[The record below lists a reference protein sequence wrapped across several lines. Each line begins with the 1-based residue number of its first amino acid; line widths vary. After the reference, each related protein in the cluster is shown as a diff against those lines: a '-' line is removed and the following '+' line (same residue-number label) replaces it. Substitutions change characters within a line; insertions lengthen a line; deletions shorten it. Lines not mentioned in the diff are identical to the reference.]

1 MCQLARHQSAGF
13 KIHPETMV
21 HRQRRSSRSHTV
33 VYGSEG
39 DDSSAHY
46 PSLKVGIAGAG
57 AIAFGTASLLS
68 SFGHDA
74 SIWSPSGAGT
84 SELVDEEGTSQIQST
99 GAIEQIV
106 NVRVAHSPNDLV
118 RSNDNVLV
126 LALPVNGHK
135 SVMEQLA
142 PEIVQFIM
150 DQQLTP
156 SKPTNP
162 MMHVIIS
169 SHASLGA
176 VYLMQLLREEQ
187 RRYVDSVAKGSQASS
202 INLEDWIRITAWG
215 TTAITARKTSGT
227 SVNVLTKRKAVDI
240 CTVPSNPGGD
250 DGEDSTIDSFYNLTE
265 LLSDG
270 RALCTL
276 LFGQRFVRRRGGLLA
291 ISLSNLNP
299 QNHLGI
305 VLGNMSRMDPPPP
318 PPPLD
323 PLSTKPLP
331 DTSLEK
337 WWQGKCIT
345 PNVGRLME
353 ALDRER
359 IDIAMALNIDVRTI
373 FEHFS
378 WSFNV
383 PLETPVINA
392 RDGLATKAMRPL
404 TVSEMN
410 QQMHYYAKTDVLG
423 PSVPDSRY
431 VLEDVPYGLVLTVIL
446 GRLLNRPAVL
456 HESGIMIL
464 SAMYGRDFMAENEL
478 LQGLGLIGN
487 DLPSLADWKEMAHSG
502 LFKREES

>member
-1 MCQLARHQSAGF
+1 
-13 KIHPETMV
+13 
-21 HRQRRSSRSHTV
+21 
-33 VYGSEG
+33 
-39 DDSSAHY
+39 
-46 PSLKVGIAGAG
+46 LKVGIAGAG

-142 PEIVQFIM
+142 PEI
-150 DQQLTP
+150 
-156 SKPTNP
+156 PTNP

-187 RRYVDSVAKGSQASS
+187 RRY
-202 INLEDWIRITAWG
+202 DWIRITAWG

-240 CTVPSNPGGD
+240 CTVPSNP
-250 DGEDSTIDSFYNLTE
+250 DSFYNLTE

-318 PPPLD
+318 PPPID

-359 IDIAMALNIDVRTI
+359 FDIAMALNIDVRTI

-478 LQGLGLIGN
+478 LQGLGL
-487 DLPSLADWKEMAHSG
+487 
-502 LFKREES
+502 